1 MEIVERAA
9 VRIVCI
15 DERDRVLLLRWRDPV
30 DGSCLWEP
38 PGGGIEQGE
47 TSLEAA
53 RRELEEETGIP
64 GDLVTDRHVVVSRDV
79 VWAGKRM
86 VAEEAFFL
94 ARLRDPG
101 PLSQAGLRPDETGI
115 FQEHAWVSRS
125 EMELLPDR
133 LEPPELVEVLRSL
146 DPGGPWS
153 RPPDSSGSSESPG

>member
-15 DERDRVLLLRWRDPV
+15 DEWDRVLLLRWRDPV

-38 PGGGIEQGE
+38 PGGGIEPGE
-47 TSLEAA
+47 TPLEAA

-64 GDLVTDRHVVVSRDV
+64 GDTVTDRHVMVPRDV

-86 VAEEAFFL
+86 VGQEAFFL
-94 ARLRDPG
+94 ARLREPG

-115 FQEHAWVSRS
+115 FQEHAWVSWS
-125 EMELLPDR
+125 ETDALPDR
-133 LEPPELVEVLRSL
+133 LEPPELVDVLRAL
-146 DPGGPWS
+146 DPQGPWS
-153 RPPDSSGSSESPG
+153 RPSDSSDLSSTP